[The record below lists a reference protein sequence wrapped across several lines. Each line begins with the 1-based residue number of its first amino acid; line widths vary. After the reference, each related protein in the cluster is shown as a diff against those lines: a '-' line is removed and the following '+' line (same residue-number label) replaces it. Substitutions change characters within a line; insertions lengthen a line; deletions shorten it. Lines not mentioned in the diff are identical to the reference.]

1 MIIYIKAN
9 NKKPTRN
16 QQATTSNQQAT
27 TSKQQETNKQQ
38 QATNKQPTSNQQA
51 TNKQPKM
58 SSSSMTTKRNNGLSK
73 LELYKKVKMEKEVF
87 IEWLDEIKKNGIDNK
102 KRVRNP
108 LREGGYIYTDKNGLY
123 ATLWN
128 ICVFTFQ
135 GNYDFNGIPRPT
147 KIVYK
152 HPRKYWNL

>member
-1 MIIYIKAN
+1 MIYIKTN
-9 NKKPTRN
+9 YKRL
-16 QQATTSNQQAT
+16 
-27 TSKQQETNKQQ
+27 QETTRDYKQ
-38 QATNKQPTSNQQA
+38 T
-51 TNKQPKM
+51 KM

-73 LELYKKVKMEKEVF
+73 LELYKKVKMEKEVY
-87 IEWLDEIKKNGIDNK
+87 IEWLDEIKKNGIDDK

-108 LREGGYIYTDKNGLY
+108 LREGDGFSYIYTDKNGLY

-128 ICVFTFQ
+128 ICVFTLQ